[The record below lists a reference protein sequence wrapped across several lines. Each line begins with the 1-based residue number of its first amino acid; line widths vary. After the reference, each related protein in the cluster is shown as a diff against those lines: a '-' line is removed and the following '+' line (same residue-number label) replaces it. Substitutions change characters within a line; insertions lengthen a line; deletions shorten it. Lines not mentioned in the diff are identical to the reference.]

1 MKFLVPLII
10 GALFV
15 LPSQAKGQVFDSLEA
30 VANDPDYQL
39 QGEYVSNERG
49 YQVIALGDG
58 EFDVVVYEG
67 GLPGAGWR
75 GETPRRLQL
84 DADTLQQFLQS
95 NTAKKETRQSTTLN
109 ATPPP
114 GAIVLFDGTDET
126 LKSQWEAGAR
136 MTDDGLLM
144 QGATTRQSFG
154 DYTLHL
160 EFRTPFQPS
169 ASGQG
174 RGNSGVY
181 HQARYET
188 QILDSFGLAGKN
200 NEAGGIYSVRDP
212 DLNMCFPPLVWQT
225 YDIDFTAARFD
236 ENGGKLSDARVTV
249 RLNGVIVQN
258 DVPVPGATPAAPRE
272 ESSMPGPLYLQ
283 DHGNPVR
290 FRNIWLLP
298 RDATQDARRPRVVG
312 FERFFATASD
322 VEQQIAGGRLLIE
335 SLGCRNCHTE
345 SSGNVGWAS
354 EPSQSIPL
362 TDLASRVRP
371 DHLVRWL
378 ADTHAEK
385 PGTTMPAMLTELSA
399 DQRDEVA
406 MALASYLL
414 LSGDARRLNDR
425 ASDQQSAA
433 RGEALFHSIGCVACH
448 AAQNGKPTADASS
461 VPLGPI
467 SEKYTLDS
475 LTRLLNDPAAV
486 RPHGKMPR
494 LVRDTG
500 EARDI
505 ASYLLRDVVLVPGR
519 EQFVRTVYRGSW
531 DSLPDF
537 SRLQPV
543 GESETVDDLVFSG
556 IEPLDGFAA
565 VYEAYLPISSG
576 GVYRFIVGSDDGSR
590 VLIDDQEVV
599 RVDGVHPY
607 QQAAG
612 ETRLEPG
619 VHRLRVEY
627 FEGAGEE
634 RLTLEIEGA
643 DFGRVTAAQVVTQ
656 DPTGKGS
663 TSLLESHFQPDAS
676 LVKTGREWFQSLR
689 CASCH
694 SFEES
699 GNKEQRAITPQS
711 LVALSKANPLK
722 GCLAEQKDK
731 QSVSASA
738 EAVGLVR
745 GLPEYDLAP
754 GQRLA
759 IRAALSLEQS
769 NSAREAPVDDQEL
782 VRHTLA
788 YFNCYACHSRDGWG
802 GAELD
807 RDAFFLTTMLEMG
820 NEGRVPPPLDRVGDK
835 LKDEYLASLLNEGT
849 KERPYMQTRMPA
861 FGYERLRKVHQAIN
875 RLDRDETMPHSLPD
889 TPVNRLK
896 SDGRTLVGNDGLAC
910 IKCHTFNGEG
920 TPGIQAIDM
929 GRMHLRLRPEWFQ
942 RYLLAPQQYRPGTRM
957 PASFPD
963 GRSVLPAIADGE
975 PGYQI
980 HAMWSYLSDGGNA
993 KAPIG
998 LRPDSMELVPGERP
1012 ILYRNFMAGL
1022 SPRGIAVGYPEKIHL
1037 AWDADRMALTR
1048 VWQNQFLDAALHW
1061 TGRGEGRL
1069 EPLGDAMVSWEM
1081 NAPVAMLANL
1091 QDPWPNRTDSE
1102 AGYRFLGY
1110 RLDAA
1115 GRPIFRYRLA
1125 DATVEDQPLVSASYN
1140 QSAGE
1145 LQRQLVV
1152 QSVEKPLVFR
1162 VAGETIRQVGDNQF
1176 VINDQM
1182 RVQIE
1187 GVEMALVVV
1196 GDKQELRAS
1205 LPAGKR
1211 IEIKQVLSW

>member
-1 MKFLVPLII
+1 MKFLVPL
-10 GALFV
+10 FV
-15 LPSQAKGQVFDSLEA
+15 GVLLVLQSQAKGQVFDGLEA
-30 VANDPDYQL
+30 AVNDPDYQL
-39 QGEYVSNERG
+39 QGEYVSTERG
-49 YQVIALGDG
+49 YQVIAIGDG
-58 EFDVVVYEG
+58 EFDVVLYEG

-75 GETPRRLQL
+75 GESPRRLQL
-84 DADTLQQFLQS
+84 DADSLQQFLQS
-95 NTAKKETRQSTTLN
+95 NAATKESRQSATLN

-114 GAIVLFDGTDET
+114 GAVVLFDGTDET
-126 LKSQWEAGAR
+126 LKSQWEAGAQ
-136 MTDDGLLM
+136 MTEDGLLM

-160 EFRTPFQPS
+160 EFRTPFQPT

-236 ENGGKLSDARVTV
+236 ESGSKLSDARVTV

-258 DVPVPGATPAAPRE
+258 DVSIPGATPAAPRE
-272 ESSMPGPLYLQ
+272 ESSTAGPLYLQ
-283 DHGNPVR
+283 DHGNAVR

-298 RDATQDARRPRVVG
+298 RDATQDARRPRVIG
-312 FERFFATASD
+312 FERFFATASE
-322 VEQQIAGGRLLIE
+322 VKQQIAGGRLLIE
-335 SLGCRNCHTE
+335 SLGCRNCHVE
-345 SSGNVGWAS
+345 SLGDDVWVN
-354 EPSQSIPL
+354 EQNQSIPL

-385 PGTTMPAMLTELSA
+385 PGTTMPAMLTELGN

-433 RGEALFHSIGCVACH
+433 RGEMLFHTIGCVACH

-461 VPLGPI
+461 VPLGPVG
-467 SEKYTLDS
+467 EKYTLDS
-475 LTRLLNDPAAV
+475 LTRLLNDPIAI

-505 ASYLLRDVVLVPGR
+505 ASYLLREIVLVPGR
-519 EQFVRTVYRGSW
+519 EQFVRTVYRGNW

-537 SRLQPV
+537 SRLEPV
-543 GESETVDDLVFSG
+543 GASETVDDLVFSG
-556 IEPLDGFAA
+556 IEPLDGFA
-565 VYEAYLPISSG
+565 VVFEAYLPISSG
-576 GVYRFIVGSDDGSR
+576 GVYRFTVGSDDGSR

-607 QQAAG
+607 QQAVG

-643 DFGRVTAAQVVTQ
+643 DFGRVPAAQVVTQ

-663 TSLLESHFQPDAS
+663 DSLIESHFLPDVS
-676 LVKTGREWFQSLR
+676 LVKTGREWFQALR
-689 CASCH
+689 CSSCH
-694 SFEES
+694 AFEES
-699 GNKEQRAITPQS
+699 GSNDQQTIQPQS
-711 LVALSKANPLK
+711 LVTLSKANPLQ
-722 GCLAEQKDK
+722 GCLAEQKNK
-731 QSVSASA
+731 PLVSAT
-738 EAVGLVR
+738 GLVR
-745 GLPEYDLAP
+745 GIPEYDLTP
-754 GQRLA
+754 GQRIA
-759 IRAALSLEQS
+759 IRAALSGEQS
-769 NSAREAPVDDQEL
+769 DELRTSSVDDQEL

-788 YFNCYACHSRDGWG
+788 YFNCYACHSREGWG
-802 GAELD
+802 GAEPD
-807 RDAFFLTTMLEMG
+807 RDPFFLTTMQEMG
-820 NEGRVPPPLDRVGDK
+820 NEGRVPPPLDRMGDK
-835 LKDEYLASLLNEGT
+835 LRDEYVASLLNEGI

-861 FGYERLRKVHQAIN
+861 FGYERFQKTHQAII
-875 RLDRDETMPHSLPD
+875 RIDRDESLPHSVPD

-942 RYLLAPQQYRPGTRM
+942 RYLLSPQQYRPGTRM

-963 GRSVLPAIADGE
+963 GKSVLPTIAEGE

-980 HAMWSYLSDGGNA
+980 HAMWSYLSDGLNA
-993 KAPIG
+993 KAPSG
-998 LRPDSMELVPGERP
+998 LRPDAMELVPADRP

-1022 SPRGIAVGYPEKIHL
+1022 SPRGIAVGYPEKIHI

-1048 VWQNQFLDAALHW
+1048 VWQNQFIDAALHW

-1069 EPLGDAMVSWEM
+1069 EPLGDAIVQWEM
-1081 NAPVAMLANL
+1081 NSPFAVLANL

-1110 RLDAA
+1110 RLDRA
-1115 GRPIFRYRLA
+1115 GRPIFRYRVA

-1140 QSAGE
+1140 QNAGE
-1145 LQRQLVV
+1145 LQRRLIV
-1152 QSVEKPLVFR
+1152 QSGENPLVFR
-1162 VAGETIRQVGDNQF
+1162 MAGDTIRKVENNQF
-1176 VINDQM
+1176 VINDQV
-1182 RVQIE
+1182 RLQLD
-1187 GVEMALVVV
+1187 GVEMTLVVV

-1205 LPAGKR
+1205 LPAGQR
-1211 IEIKQVLSW
+1211 IEIKQLFSW